1 MISYAP
7 ELWRRAC
14 DIFERSTNLPII
26 CKHLRRWNWKRIT
39 KKIKELWKNTSTQS
53 RSNVIH
59 NRLFKRSQLFS
70 SSRSLQYYI
79 HHMPTQHAHPQNAK
93 HFILRRTECCVL
105 VDVCR
110 FFSWEFGRAENFFF
124 NSINFTSINGKVMS
138 NLWAHFE
145 MNKITND
152 FLTQNYFCSSF
163 AKILMIVQIKWFE
176 CVFVAINRQNL

>member
-93 HFILRRTECCVL
+93 HFILRRTECCVF

-124 NSINFTSINGKVMS
+124 QFDK
-138 NLWAHFE
+138 F
-145 MNKITND
+145 
-152 FLTQNYFCSSF
+152 YFD
-163 AKILMIVQIKWFE
+163 
-176 CVFVAINRQNL
+176 